1 MEPVAPSQRSLRTR
15 RPLRNTARRD
25 TVAFEGQARVR
36 PRICSPAC
44 FDPRRRWPC
53 HPARNAPPSCD
64 PCPSTC
70 ATSVATTSKT
80 AAGEAPRATSVATR
94 RSAACS
100 SASRA
105 ASARASVFEI
115 AVATSCGELLD
126 ARRGFRGQRLGLPRQ
141 GNHGAPESAFDDD
154 RRADR
159 RANAYAARPRRD
171 RARRIRVIVEPR
183 RPPRPMH
190 AGGDALPFQR
200 HAGADRNAD
209 VLLAPDC
216 DDGGNAVRLEAVLER
231 VLDAQ

>member
-15 RPLRNTARRD
+15 RPLRNTRSRD
-25 TVAFEGQARVR
+25 TVAFEGQARSDRYLQPRPASIRDDGGRAIRLVTRHRHAIRVQNVRDLRGDDLEDRGRGSATRDQRCHAPQRRLLLREPRRLR
-36 PRICSPAC
+36 PRLGVR
-44 FDPRRRWPC
+44 DRRR
-53 HPARNAPPSCD
+53 D
-64 PCPSTC
+64 QL
-70 ATSVATTSKT
+70 
-80 AAGEAPRATSVATR
+80 
-94 RSAACS
+94 
-100 SASRA
+100 
-105 ASARASVFEI
+105 
-115 AVATSCGELLD
+115 GELLD

-159 RANAYAARPRRD
+159 RANAYAARPGRD

-209 VLLAPDC
+209 VRLAPDC
-216 DDGGNAVRLEAVLER
+216 DDGGNAVRFEAVLER